1 MIPELNPIQTKK
13 HIPKMRLIILTLLYA
28 LLFPIHAS
36 SAAELEEIKEAMI
49 EYLVCSPVD
58 IVNLKQQQP
67 IVTQKSL
74 CLSSIYEG
82 VSDFPL
88 WINANGLS
96 ENGWIIIN
104 HLKNSA
110 VHGLDPERYNI
121 NTILD
126 LLPSQNAADLAQLET
141 LLSYGL
147 VLYIHDINHG
157 QLEPRQSNPQ
167 LFAEAGSYDFN
178 PLEAIKNCLAADDLH
193 NFLESLAPQHDYYK
207 NLLSALK
214 QYRRLEAD
222 GGWPVVPEG
231 PTLRPG
237 DIDPRI
243 KDVWFR
249 LLKYEGADLLLPTT
263 IPSFYDDALKDAVL
277 RFQARHHLEKD
288 GVIGPQTLAAM
299 NVTVSERIETIR
311 LNMARW
317 RWQSH
322 DLGDKYVI
330 VNIAGFNLKGVNNN
344 EVVLDMPVIV
354 GKNQHQTPVFSDSIK
369 YLDFNPFWNIPPSIA
384 RDEELPKLKQNP
396 FHLVERQVRLFSSWN
411 EGAVELDSTAVDWHQ
426 ITRSQI
432 STYLLRQDPGSWN
445 ALGKLKFVFPNK
457 YSVYMHGTPSQ
468 GSFKRRERSF
478 SHGCIRLSDPPALAG
493 FILKDQQGQWTDEKI
508 AEIYNQDSR
517 KVIRLSQPVPIHI
530 TYQTSWVDKDGTIN
544 FNNDTYA
551 RDAKLHQALNR

>member
-1 MIPELNPIQTKK
+1 
-13 HIPKMRLIILTLLYA
+13 MRLIILALLYA
-28 LLFPIHAS
+28 LLLPVQAS
-36 SAAELEEIKEAMI
+36 FAANLEDIKEAMI
-49 EYLVCSPVD
+49 DYLVCSPVD
-58 IVNLKQQQP
+58 IVNLKQQKP
-67 IVTQKSL
+67 IVTQQSL
-74 CLSSIYEG
+74 CLSTIYEG
-82 VSDFPL
+82 VDDFPL

-104 HLKNSA
+104 HLRSSA
-110 VHGLDPERYNI
+110 VHGLDPQKYNI

-126 LLPSQNAADLAQLET
+126 LLPSQNATDLAQLET

-157 QLEPRQSNPQ
+157 QVEPRQSDPQ
-167 LFAEAGSYDFN
+167 LFAEAGSDDFD
-178 PLEAIKNCLAADDLH
+178 PLEAIQNCLAADDLH
-193 NFLESLAPQHDYYK
+193 YFLESLAPQHGHYK
-207 NLLSALK
+207 GLQAALE

-249 LLKYEGADLLLPTT
+249 LLKYDGADLPLSIS
-263 IPSFYDDALKDAVL
+263 IPSFYDDALKAAVL
-277 RFQARHHLEKD
+277 RFQARHHLEED

-299 NVTVSERIETIR
+299 NVSVSERIETIR

-317 RWQSH
+317 QWQSH
-322 DLGDKYVI
+322 NLGDKYVI
-330 VNIAGFNLKGVNNN
+330 VNIAAFNLKGINNN
-344 EVVLDMPVIV
+344 EIELEMPVIV
-354 GKNQHQTPVFSDSIK
+354 GKSQHQTPVFSDSIK

-384 RDEELPKLKQNP
+384 RDEELPKLRKNP
-396 FHLVERQVRLFSSWN
+396 FHLVERQVRLFSGWN
-411 EGAVELDSTAVDWHQ
+411 KEAVELDSTTIDWELV
-426 ITRSQI
+426 TRSQI
-432 STYLLRQDPGSWN
+432 STYLLRQEPGPWN

-468 GSFKRRERSF
+468 GFFKRRERSF
-478 SHGCIRLSDPPALAG
+478 SHGCIRLSDPPALAA
-493 FILKDQQGQWTDEKI
+493 FVLKDQEGQWTDEKI

-517 KVIRLSQPVPIHI
+517 KVVRLSQPVPVHI

-551 RDAKLHQALNR
+551 RDVKLHQALTAQLNNR

>member
-1 MIPELNPIQTKK
+1 
-13 HIPKMRLIILTLLYA
+13 MRLIILTLLYA
-28 LLFPIHAS
+28 FFLPVHAS
-36 SAAELEEIKEAMI
+36 YAAELEDIKEAMI
-49 EYLVCSPVD
+49 EYLICSPVD
-58 IVNLKQQQP
+58 IVNIKQQQP
-67 IVTQKSL
+67 AVSQKSL
-74 CLSSIYEG
+74 CLSAIYEG
-82 VSDFPL
+82 VDDFPL

-104 HLKNSA
+104 HLKKCA
-110 VHGLDPERYNI
+110 AHGLNPQKYNI

-126 LLPSQNAADLAQLET
+126 LLPSQNAKDLAQLET

-157 QLEPRQSNPQ
+157 QLEPRQSDPQ

-193 NFLESLAPQHDYYK
+193 TFLESLSPQHDYYK
-207 NLLSALK
+207 SLQSALE

-243 KDVWFR
+243 KYVWFR
-249 LLKYEGADLLLPTT
+249 LLKDEGADLPIPTS
-263 IPSFYDDALKDAVL
+263 IPSFYDDSLKAAVI
-277 RFQARHHLEKD
+277 RFQKRHHLEED
-288 GVIGPQTLAAM
+288 GVIGQQTLAAM
-299 NVTVSERIETIR
+299 NVSVSERIETIR

-317 RWQSH
+317 QWQSH
-322 DLGDKYVI
+322 DLGAKYVI
-330 VNIAGFNLKGVNNN
+330 VNIAGFNLKGVSNN
-344 EVVLDMPVIV
+344 EVEVEMPVIV

-369 YLDFNPFWNIPPSIA
+369 YLDFNPYWNIPPSIA
-384 RDEELPKLKQNP
+384 RDEELPKLRKNP
-396 FHLVERQVRLFSSWN
+396 FHLVERQVRLFSDWN
-411 EGAVELDSTAVDWHQ
+411 NGAIELDSTIVNWHQ
-426 ITRSQI
+426 VTRSQI
-432 STYLLRQDPGSWN
+432 STYLLRQDPGPAN

-478 SHGCIRLSDPPALAG
+478 SHGCIRLSDPPALAA
-493 FILKDQQGQWTDEKI
+493 FILKDQEGQWTDEKI

-517 KVIRLSQPVPIHI
+517 KVVRLSQPVPVHI

-544 FNNDTYA
+544 FNYDTYA
-551 RDAKLHQALNR
+551 RDAKLQKALNLNSTITDK